1 MTIYDTV
8 LNTIIEWAIEGSGN
22 YGLLTRNICNSID
35 TVSVEGD
42 ADNGESFV
50 YDNGESFV
58 YDNGESFVYDKL
70 EYIKAQQL
78 ARFHSLEYD
87 KKVNFIEKVIAK
99 YDSDEYVNRWHK
111 RGIEPEEML
120 YFFLY
125 EYARK
130 YGRPCYS
137 WEWKKIASSFTVDM
151 FNTNGYYF
159 QWIVGQGS
167 KIIITKE

>member
-42 ADNGESFV
+42 A
-50 YDNGESFV
+50 
-58 YDNGESFVYDKL
+58 DNGESFVYDKL